1 MDRHLKKVAASS
13 LALALGCSVFSATS
27 AYAVVAKPEY
37 VVEVDQDITLSQLL
51 LSGDKVGT
59 KTWQGIPDGMGGVKN
74 KDGSISVFVNHELSS
89 GDAFV
94 AKTEHSYGSFGSTI
108 SKVTVNGTATTVSK
122 IEDAIKK
129 VSYYNYEDAKFG
141 DDPGAPEDASGT
153 DSYGSPL
160 HAAAINRLCSATMV
174 TGDLATSVNEYVTR
188 KKTVTVKV
196 KGKNVKKTVTE
207 YQKANGTW
215 TTTKTTRPVTYG
227 ESNPIFITGEEGADE
242 SRIFAL
248 NTSTGELA
256 QLPAL
261 GLGATENVSIADS
274 ATTKL
279 KTVAIVGE
287 DGEATDSQLFMFA
300 GTKAKTG
307 TWYQKA
313 GLTGGK
319 RYVANVLNSGSSVAT
334 DVAARTGLATKAISS
349 AVRGTGNQAT
359 STKLKIVDGVATIT
373 AANTFVAGE
382 TVSIAGLTDA
392 QKTGVDVADVT
403 IVSATATTYTFQ
415 TDGVDEAEADNV
427 LVIAT
432 PSANRVVITT
442 GAVHG
447 LAEGDRVNIAGVTD
461 LTGRYV
467 VTSVPT
473 TSKFTVETAAATNKT
488 FSTGDSSLVNELLEV
503 EFKSVATSIA
513 GDSQQKIANLRGT
526 EFARIE
532 DGEFNPA
539 NPNEYFFITTQSDS
553 DGTGVSGVKE
563 AAAGSTPA
571 RDGGALWKLTFDNVG
586 DPTGGATLE
595 LVLNGTEFPTYPTGV
610 ASIKLNKPDNLTFSA
625 DGTVAFIQ
633 EDPGGNDHVARL
645 LALELS
651 TKKLANVA
659 EFDNNMFGYL
669 GDSANN
675 NQYVTNDEESSG
687 IFDITSLL
695 ASTTTPT
702 FMFNAQVHPVSSTGG
717 TSYGTDLLKARATAI
732 LRPDLLDGWK
742 TATAEFTGA
751 TVSTA
756 NKDMTMTLSGVT
768 ETTDADGLKDANGNV
783 IAPNDIISISGITRA
798 FNGTYA
804 VKGYTAI
811 DTDADEIKDQFKIT
825 VALDTTK
832 SPWSTAGALADGA
845 GSILLSD
852 TDKDGELKDA
862 IIEGG
867 GLYTFKV
874 TSLAKL
880 FEDEIA
886 E

>member
-1 MDRHLKKVAASS
+1 MDRRLKKVAASS
-13 LALALGCSVFSATS
+13 LALALGCSVFGATS
-27 AYAVVAKPEY
+27 AQAMVDAPVYMVK
-37 VVEVDQDITLSQLL
+37 VDQNITLSQLL
-51 LSGDKVGT
+51 LSGDVKAG

-89 GDAFV
+89 ADAFV
-94 AKTEHSYGSFGSTI
+94 AKTEQSYGSFGSTI

-129 VSYYNYEDAKFG
+129 VSYYDYEDGKFG
-141 DDPGAPEDASGT
+141 TNPGAPEDAEGT

-160 HAAAINRLCSATMV
+160 HTASINRLCSATMI

-188 KKTVTVKV
+188 KVTKTVKV

-207 YQKANGTW
+207 YQNASGKW
-215 TTTKTTRPVTYG
+215 SETKTTRPVTYG
-227 ESNPIFITGEEGADE
+227 ETNPVFITGEEGGDE

-248 NTSTGELA
+248 NTATGELA

-274 ATTKL
+274 ATTKM

-307 TWYQKA
+307 SWYQKA

-334 DVAARTGLATKAISS
+334 DVAVRTALATKAISS
-349 AVRGTGNQAT
+349 ATRGTANAAT
-359 STKLKIVDGVATIT
+359 STKIKIVDGVATIT

-392 QKTGVDVADVT
+392 QKLGVDISDVT
-403 IVSATATTYTFQ
+403 IVSASATTYTFQ
-415 TDGVDEAEADNV
+415 TDGVDEAEVANTV
-427 LVIAT
+427 VIAT
-432 PSANRVVITT
+432 PSANRVLITT

-447 LAEGDRVNIAGVTD
+447 LSEGDRVNIAGVAD
-461 LTGRYV
+461 LTGRYT

-473 TSKFTVETAAATNKT
+473 TSKFTVETTATADKT
-488 FSTGDSSLVNELLEV
+488 FTTVGASLVNELMEV
-503 EFKSVATSIA
+503 QFKTVATSIA
-513 GDSQQKIANLRGT
+513 GDSQQKIANFRGT

-553 DGTGVSGVKE
+553 DGTGVTGVKE
-563 AAAGSTPA
+563 AAAGSNPS
-571 RDGGALWKLTFDNVG
+571 RDGGALWKLTFDDVAN
-586 DPTGGATLE
+586 PTSGATLE
-595 LVLNGTEFPTYPTGV
+595 LVLNGTEAPTFPTVST
-610 ASIKLNKPDNLTFSA
+610 IKLNKPDNLTFSA
-625 DGTVAFIQ
+625 DGTVVFIQ
-633 EDPGGNDHVARL
+633 EDPGGNNHVARL

-651 TKKLANVA
+651 SKKLANVA
-659 EFDNNMFGYL
+659 EFDNNMFGYA

-675 NQYVTNDEESSG
+675 DQYVTNDEESSG
-687 IFDITSLL
+687 IFDLTSLL
-695 ASTTTPT
+695 AAGSDPT
-702 FMFNAQVHPVSSTGG
+702 FMFNAQVHPLGASGG
-717 TSYGTDLLKARATAI
+717 TSYANDLLKSRATAI
-732 LRPDLLDGWK
+732 LRKDLLDGWK
-742 TATAEFTGA
+742 TVE
-751 TVSTA
+751 VSSTA
-756 NKDMTMTLSGVT
+756 GEITNATTLSLTVSGVT
-768 ETTDADGLKDANGNV
+768 ESPDLDGLMKNGV
-783 IAPNDIISISGITRA
+783 LIAPNDVVSISGIDRA
-798 FNGTYA
+798 YNGSYQI
-804 VKGYTAI
+804 KGYTA
-811 DTDADEIKDQFKIT
+811 TDADSDGTKDTFTIT
-825 VALDTTK
+825 VPLTAATAALLT
-832 SPWSTAGALADGA
+832 DGA

-852 TDKDGELKDA
+852 TDKDAELKDA

-867 GLYTFKV
+867 ALYTFKV
-874 TSLAKL
+874 SSLSQL
-880 FEDEIA
+880 FIA

>member
-1 MDRHLKKVAASS
+1 MDRRLKKVAASS
-13 LALALGCSVFSATS
+13 LALALGCSVFGATS
-27 AYAVVAKPEY
+27 AQAIVDAPVYMVK
-37 VVEVDQDITLSQLL
+37 VDQNITLSQLL
-51 LSGDKVGT
+51 LSGDVKAG

-89 GDAFV
+89 ADAFV
-94 AKTEHSYGSFGSTI
+94 AKTEQSYGSFGSTI

-129 VSYYNYEDAKFG
+129 VSYYDYEDGKFG
-141 DDPGAPEDASGT
+141 TNPGAPEDAEGT

-160 HAAAINRLCSATMV
+160 HTASINRLCSATMV

-188 KKTVTVKV
+188 KVTKTVKV

-207 YQKANGTW
+207 YQNASGKW
-215 TTTKTTRPVTYG
+215 SETKTTRPVTYG
-227 ESNPIFITGEEGADE
+227 ETNPVFITGEEGGDE

-248 NTSTGELA
+248 NTATGELA

-274 ATTKL
+274 ATTKM

-307 TWYQKA
+307 SWYQKA

-334 DVAARTGLATKAISS
+334 DVAVRTALATKAISS
-349 AVRGTGNQAT
+349 ATRGTANAAT

-392 QKTGVDVADVT
+392 QKVGVDISDVT
-403 IVSATATTYTFQ
+403 IVSASATTYTFQ
-415 TDGVDEAEADNV
+415 TDGVDEAEVANTV
-427 LVIAT
+427 VIAT
-432 PSANRVVITT
+432 PSANRVLVTT

-447 LAEGDRVNIAGVTD
+447 LSEGDRVNIAGVAD
-461 LTGRYV
+461 LTGRYT

-473 TSKFTVETAAATNKT
+473 TSKFTVETTATADKT
-488 FSTGDSSLVNELLEV
+488 FTTDGASLVNELMEV
-503 EFKSVATSIA
+503 QFKTVATSIA
-513 GDSQQKIANLRGT
+513 GDSQQKIANFRGT

-553 DGTGVSGVKE
+553 DGTGVTGVKE
-563 AAAGSTPA
+563 AAAGSNPS
-571 RDGGALWKLTFDNVG
+571 RDGGALWKLTFDDVAN
-586 DPTGGATLE
+586 PTSGATLE
-595 LVLNGTEFPTYPTGV
+595 LVLNGTEAPTFPTVST
-610 ASIKLNKPDNLTFSA
+610 IKLNKPDNLTFSA
-625 DGTVAFIQ
+625 DGTVVFIQ
-633 EDPGGNDHVARL
+633 EDPGGNNHVARL

-651 TKKLANVA
+651 SKKLANVA
-659 EFDNNMFGYL
+659 EFDNNMFGYA

-675 NQYVTNDEESSG
+675 DQYVTNDEESSG
-687 IFDITSLL
+687 IFDLTSLL
-695 ASTTTPT
+695 AAGSDPT
-702 FMFNAQVHPVSSTGG
+702 FMFNAQIHPLGASGG
-717 TSYGTDLLKARATAI
+717 ASYANDLLKSRATAI
-732 LRPDLLDGWK
+732 LRKDLLDGWK
-742 TATAEFTGA
+742 TVE
-751 TVSTA
+751 VSSTA
-756 NKDMTMTLSGVT
+756 GEITNATTLSLTVSGVT
-768 ETTDADGLKDANGNV
+768 ESPDLDGLMKNGV
-783 IAPNDIISISGITRA
+783 LIAPNDVVSISGIDRA
-798 FNGTYA
+798 YNGSYQI
-804 VKGYTAI
+804 KGYTA
-811 DTDADEIKDQFKIT
+811 TDADSDGTKDTFTIT
-825 VALDTTK
+825 VPLTGATAALLT
-832 SPWSTAGALADGA
+832 DGA

-852 TDKDGELKDA
+852 TDKDAELKDA

-867 GLYTFKV
+867 ALYTFKV
-874 TSLAKL
+874 SSLSQL
-880 FEDEIA
+880 FIA

>member
-1 MDRHLKKVAASS
+1 MDRRLKKVAASS
-13 LALALGCSVFSATS
+13 LALALGCSVFGATS
-27 AYAVVAKPEY
+27 AQAMVDAPVYMVK
-37 VVEVDQDITLSQLL
+37 VDQNITLSQLL
-51 LSGDKVGT
+51 LSGDVKAG

-89 GDAFV
+89 ADAFV
-94 AKTEHSYGSFGSTI
+94 AKTEQSYGSFGSTI

-129 VSYYNYEDAKFG
+129 VSYYDYEDGTFG
-141 DDPGAPEDASGT
+141 ANPGAPEDAEGT

-160 HAAAINRLCSATMV
+160 HTASINRLCSATMI

-188 KKTVTVKV
+188 KVTKTVKV

-207 YQKANGTW
+207 YQNASGKW
-215 TTTKTTRPVTYG
+215 SETKTTRPVTYG
-227 ESNPIFITGEEGADE
+227 ETNPVFITGEEGGDE

-248 NTSTGELA
+248 NTATGELA

-274 ATTKL
+274 ATTKM

-307 TWYQKA
+307 SWYQKA

-334 DVAARTGLATKAISS
+334 DVAVRTALATKAISS
-349 AVRGTGNQAT
+349 AVRGTSNAAT

-392 QKTGVDVADVT
+392 QKLGVDISDVT
-403 IVSATATTYTFQ
+403 IVSASATTYTFQ
-415 TDGVDEAEADNV
+415 TDGVDEAEVANTV
-427 LVIAT
+427 VIAT
-432 PSANRVVITT
+432 PSANRVLITT

-447 LAEGDRVNIAGVTD
+447 LSEGDRVNIAGVAD
-461 LTGRYV
+461 LTGRYT

-473 TSKFTVETAAATNKT
+473 TSKFTVETTATADKT
-488 FSTGDSSLVNELLEV
+488 FTTDGASLVNELMEV
-503 EFKSVATSIA
+503 QFKTVATSIA
-513 GDSQQKIANLRGT
+513 GDSQQKIANFRGT

-539 NPNEYFFITTQSDS
+539 KPNEYYFITTQSDS
-553 DGTGVSGVKE
+553 DGTGVTGVKE
-563 AAAGSTPA
+563 AAAGSNPS
-571 RDGGALWKLTFDNVG
+571 RDGGALWKLTFDDVAN
-586 DPTGGATLE
+586 PTSGATLE
-595 LVLNGTEFPTYPTGV
+595 LVLNGTEAPTFPTVST
-610 ASIKLNKPDNLTFSA
+610 IKLNKPDNLTFSA
-625 DGTVAFIQ
+625 DGTVVFIQ
-633 EDPGGNDHVARL
+633 EDPGGNNHVARL

-651 TKKLANVA
+651 SKKLANVA
-659 EFDNNMFGYL
+659 EFDNNMFGYA

-675 NQYVTNDEESSG
+675 DQYVTNDEESSG
-687 IFDITSLL
+687 IFDLTSLL
-695 ASTTTPT
+695 AAGSDPT
-702 FMFNAQVHPVSSTGG
+702 FMFNAQVHPLGASGG
-717 TSYGTDLLKARATAI
+717 TSYANDLLKSRATAI
-732 LRPDLLDGWK
+732 LRKDLLDGWK
-742 TATAEFTGA
+742 TVE
-751 TVSTA
+751 VSSTA
-756 NKDMTMTLSGVT
+756 GEITNATTLSLTVSGVT
-768 ETTDADGLKDANGNV
+768 ESPDLDGLMKNGV
-783 IAPNDIISISGITRA
+783 LIAPNDVVSISGIDRA
-798 FNGTYA
+798 YNGSYQI
-804 VKGYTAI
+804 KGYTA
-811 DTDADEIKDQFKIT
+811 TDADSDGTKDTFTIT
-825 VALDTTK
+825 VPLTGATAALLT
-832 SPWSTAGALADGA
+832 DGA

-852 TDKDGELKDA
+852 TDKDAELKDA

-867 GLYTFKV
+867 ALYTFKV
-874 TSLAKL
+874 SSLSQL
-880 FEDEIA
+880 FIA

>member
-27 AYAVVAKPEY
+27 AFAVVAKPEY
-37 VVEVDQDITLSQLL
+37 IVKVDQEITLSQLL
-51 LSGDKVGT
+51 LSGDKVTG

-74 KDGSISVFVNHELSS
+74 KDGSISVFVNHELASS
-89 GDAFV
+89 DPFV

-108 SKVTVNGTATTVSK
+108 SKVTVDGTAATVSK

-129 VSYYNYEDAKFG
+129 VSYYNYEDATFG
-141 DDPGAPEDASGT
+141 DDPGAPEDAAGT

-227 ESNPIFITGEEGADE
+227 ESNPIFLTGEEGGDE

-248 NTSTGELA
+248 NTATGELA

-261 GLGATENVSIADS
+261 GLGATENISIADS

-287 DGEATDSQLFMFA
+287 DGDVTDSQLFMFA

-307 TWYQKA
+307 TWFQKA

-319 RYVANVLNSGSSVAT
+319 RYVANVINSGSSVAT
-334 DVAARTGLATKAISS
+334 DVAVRTGLATKAISS
-349 AVRGTGNQAT
+349 AVRGAANNAT
-359 STKLKIVDGVATIT
+359 STKLKIVDGVVTVT

-382 TVSIAGLTDA
+382 SVSIAGLTDA
-392 QKTGVDVADVT
+392 QKTGVDVADVQ

-415 TDGVDEAEADNV
+415 TDGDDQAEADNT

-432 PSANRVVITT
+432 PSANRVVVTT
-442 GAVHG
+442 GTVHG
-447 LAEGDRVNIAGVTD
+447 LTEGDRVNIAGVTD

-467 VTSVPT
+467 VTSAPT
-473 TSKFTVETAAATNKT
+473 TFKFTVETVASGDKT
-488 FSTGDSSLVNELLEV
+488 FTTTNASLINELLEV
-503 EFKSVATSIA
+503 EFKSVTTSIA
-513 GDSQQKIANLRGT
+513 GDSQQKISNLRGT
-526 EFARIE
+526 EFSRIE

-553 DGTGVSGVKE
+553 DGIGVTGVKE
-563 AAAGSTPA
+563 AAAGSNPA
-571 RDGGALWKLTFDNVG
+571 RDGGALWKVTFDNVG
-586 DPTGGATLE
+586 DPTGGATIE
-595 LVLNGTEFPTYPTGV
+595 LVLNGTEAPSFPSTMSDSKK
-610 ASIKLNKPDNLTFSA
+610 AIKLNKPDNLTISA

-633 EDPGGNDHVARL
+633 EDPGGNNHVARL

-651 TKKLANVA
+651 SNKLANVA
-659 EFDNNMFGYL
+659 EFDNNMFGYAA
-669 GDSANN
+669 DSDNN
-675 NQYVTNDEESSG
+675 DQYVTNDEESSG
-687 IFDITSLL
+687 VFELTSLL
-695 ASTTTPT
+695 ASTATPT
-702 FMFNAQVHPVSSTGG
+702 FMFNAQVHPLGASGG
-717 TSYGTDLLKARATAI
+717 TTYANDLLKARATAI
-732 LRPDLLDGWK
+732 LRPDLLGTWK
-742 TATAEFTGA
+742 TVEVITTAGA
-751 TVSTA
+751 IVGASA
-756 NKDMTMTLSGVT
+756 NKDLSLTLSGVT
-768 ETTDADGLKDANGNV
+768 ESPDLDGLMKDGVLIAANDV
-783 IAPNDIISISGITRA
+783 VSISGIDRA
-798 FNGTYA
+798 FNGSYQI
-804 VKGYTAI
+804 KGYTATASVPDGPK
-811 DTDADEIKDQFKIT
+811 DTFKIT
-825 VALDTTK
+825 VALTGG
-832 SPWSTAGALADGA
+832 TAGDLTDGI

-867 GLYTFKV
+867 GLYTFKLTSGL
-874 TSLAKL
+874 TSL
-880 FEDEIA
+880 FN
-886 E
+886 

>member
-27 AYAVVAKPEY
+27 AFAVVAKPEY
-37 VVEVDQDITLSQLL
+37 IVKVDQDITLSQLL
-51 LSGDKVGT
+51 LSGDSVAG

-74 KDGSISVFVNHELSS
+74 KDGSISVFVNHELASS
-89 GDAFV
+89 DPFV
-94 AKTEHSYGSFGSTI
+94 AKTEHSYGGFGSTI
-108 SKVTVNGTATTVSK
+108 SKVTVDGTATTVSK

-141 DDPGAPEDASGT
+141 DDPGAPEDAAGT
-153 DSYGSPL
+153 DSNGSPL

-174 TGDLATSVNEYVTR
+174 TGDLATSINEYVTR

-248 NTSTGELA
+248 NTATGELA

-261 GLGATENVSIADS
+261 GLGATENISIADS

-287 DGEATDSQLFMFA
+287 DGDVADSQLFMFA

-307 TWYQKA
+307 TWFQKA

-319 RYVANVLNSGSSVAT
+319 RFVANVLNSGSSVAT
-334 DVAARTGLATKAISS
+334 DVTVRTGLATKAISS
-349 AVRGTGNQAT
+349 AVRGTANNAT
-359 STKLKIVDGVATIT
+359 STKLKILDGVVTVT

-382 TVSIAGLTDA
+382 SVSIAGLTDA
-392 QKTGVDVADVT
+392 QKTGVDVADVQ

-415 TDGVDEAEADNV
+415 TDGDDQTEADNT

-432 PSANRVVITT
+432 PSANRVVVTT
-442 GAVHG
+442 GTVHG
-447 LAEGDRVNIAGVTD
+447 LTEGDRVNIAGVTD

-467 VTSVPT
+467 VTSAPT
-473 TSKFTVETAAATNKT
+473 TSKFTVETVASVDKT
-488 FSTGDSSLVNELLEV
+488 FTTTNASLINELLEV
-503 EFKSVATSIA
+503 EFKSVTTSIA

-526 EFARIE
+526 EFSRIE

-553 DGTGVSGVKE
+553 DGTGVTGVKE
-563 AAAGSTPA
+563 AAAGSNPA
-571 RDGGALWKLTFDNVG
+571 RDGGALWKVTFDNVG
-586 DPTGGATLE
+586 DPTGGATIE
-595 LVLNGTEFPTYPTGV
+595 LVLNGTEAPSFPSTMSDSMK
-610 ASIKLNKPDNLTFSA
+610 AIKLNKPDNLTISA

-633 EDPGGNDHVARL
+633 EDPGGNNHVARL

-659 EFDNNMFGYL
+659 EFDNNMFGYAA
-669 GDSANN
+669 DSANN
-675 NQYVTNDEESSG
+675 DQYVTNDEESSG
-687 IFDITSLL
+687 VFDLTSLL
-695 ASTTTPT
+695 ASSATPT
-702 FMFNAQVHPVSSTGG
+702 FMFNAQVHPLGASGG
-717 TSYGTDLLKARATAI
+717 TSYANDLLKARATAI
-732 LRPDLLDGWK
+732 LRPDLLDTWK
-742 TATAEFTGA
+742 TVE
-751 TVSTA
+751 VSTTAGAIVGASA
-756 NKDMTMTLSGVT
+756 NKDLSLTLSGVT
-768 ETTDADGLKDANGNV
+768 ESPDLDGLMKDGVLIAANDV
-783 IAPNDIISISGITRA
+783 VSISGIDRA
-798 FNGTYA
+798 FNGSYQI
-804 VKGYTAI
+804 KGYTATASVVDGPK
-811 DTDADEIKDQFKIT
+811 DTFKIT
-825 VALDTTK
+825 VALTGG
-832 SPWSTAGALADGA
+832 TAGNLTDGI

-867 GLYTFKV
+867 GLYTFKLTSGL
-874 TSLAKL
+874 TSL
-880 FEDEIA
+880 FN
-886 E
+886 